1 MNRLKSR
8 KRSALDRTASEK
20 QREEDKP
27 SKLGKP
33 PIFLRVRSSTWW
45 IALCVGFGVLVDL
58 ASYSIIVPVIPF
70 RLEALGY
77 SDIGSK
83 TGWLVASYAG
93 GLIVSSPPVA
103 FIGAKYK
110 NRQIPLIVGLVFM
123 IGAIIMFME
132 ANSYALM
139 VVARIL
145 QGFSGTVLW
154 TIGLALVTDSVPEE
168 RAGVVLGQVMVGF
181 SIGQGVGPPAGGSLF
196 EKFGWRGP
204 FVFILVIVVID
215 LLMRLVI
222 VEKHQALKWVRNG
235 VVIKGFEAP
244 GYNEGKSENVKQ
256 QGELEEEEEEEGDVE
271 ARTLHEPNPTRNE
284 KLETPPGSS
293 TDQPQRRISDDPR
306 SESPSSPPPTKSK
319 LPSHWTGLFEM
330 MKNPRALTSF
340 LLTLLNGF
348 TVGGLADSAMTIYLN
363 DRYGLNSQG
372 AGLVYLAIVI
382 PVFFASPVAG
392 WWVDR
397 YGTKWIM
404 FIGLILATIAY
415 PLLIIKGPLALF
427 VFFLVILGIGFSFF
441 LTPITVDLNIVATE
455 SAKGITT
462 PHVFGMFNMAFSIG
476 SLVGP
481 IVAGQILSN
490 TSIPRAWTI
499 LTILSA
505 GLSSLCLP
513 GIFIWVG
520 GKPRFMQK
528 EKTTSQV
535 EVEKER
541 GKVVDQL

>member
-1 MNRLKSR
+1 MNILKDR
-8 KRSALDRTASEK
+8 KRSALDRTRTEEK
-20 QREEDKP
+20 
-27 SKLGKP
+27 SLTGKP

-77 SDIGSK
+77 NDIGSK
-83 TGWLVASYAG
+83 TGWLVAAYAG

-110 NRQIPLIVGLVFM
+110 NRQIPLIVGLLFM

-132 ANSYALM
+132 ANSFALM

-168 RAGVVLGQVMVGF
+168 RAGVVLGQVMIGF
-181 SIGQGVGPPAGGSLF
+181 SIGQGIGPPAGGAIYQ
-196 EKFGWRGP
+196 KFGWRGP
-204 FVFILVIVVID
+204 FVFILIIVVID

-222 VEKHQALKWVRNG
+222 VEKHQALKWVQNGG

-244 GYNEGKSENVKQ
+244 GYHNNEGKSENEKQ
-256 QGELEEEEEEEGDVE
+256 QEVEEEDVE
-271 ARTLHEPNPTRNE
+271 ARTLHESSNPGNKIQKTE
-284 KLETPPGSS
+284 KPETPDQIGGVGSS
-293 TDQPQRRISDDPR
+293 TTDHQCQQQQTVVVDNAS
-306 SESPSSPPPTKSK
+306 SESPKSK

-340 LLTLLNGF
+340 ALTLLNGF

-363 DRYGLNSQG
+363 DHYGLNSQG

-404 FIGLILATIAY
+404 FLGLILATLAY

-490 TSIPRAWTI
+490 TTIPKAWTI

-520 GKPRFMQK
+520 GKPKFMMKRKIQMQK
-528 EKTTSQV
+528 E
-535 EVEKER
+535 EVEEE
-541 GKVVDQL
+541 